1 MPRRADQGAG
11 ARGQGSGAVAKAA
24 RAARP
29 GTDSH
34 SWCLAADPDPR
45 YAAAVVSCRGVELVA
60 HAPHDLD
67 VRWPARVA
75 LDLLAQ
81 SANVHRD
88 RALITEEVAV
98 PDGVEQLVAAERL
111 PTVSH
116 EEVQQVELLGGQ
128 IDGQVHHVHRSV
140 VRIQANIATTQD
152 AVGGRR
158 CAVQLDPTQMG
169 PDSGDQLAWTER
181 LDDVVVGADV

>member
-11 ARGQGSGAVAKAA
+11 ARGQGSGAVAKDA
-24 RAARP
+24 RAVRT
-29 GTDSH
+29 GTDSL
-34 SWCLAADPDPR
+34 SWCLAADPR

-67 VRWPARVA
+67 VRGPAGVA

-81 SANVHRD
+81 SANVHGD
-88 RALITEEVAV
+88 RALVAEEVAV

-116 EEVQQVELLGGQ
+116 EEVQQVELLRGQ
-128 IDGQVHHVHRSV
+128 IDGQVHHLHRSV
-140 VRIQANIATTQD
+140 MRIQANIATTQD

-158 CAVQLDPTQMG
+158 CAV
-169 PDSGDQLAWTER
+169 
-181 LDDVVVGADV
+181 